1 MQRLTYVLPLTITA
15 MAIIENLWLRKS
27 KKRLAGVVLYQ
38 AMEQTRA
45 RELATSVSNPRTQS
59 QMAQRVKWSQLVA
72 FYRANADWMKYAY
85 ETKSAQQSEYNKF
98 MQLNVSNSN
107 IYMTKEQASFGA
119 CVVMPYVMTQGSL
132 PSIGFTAQTGSWTS
146 NIYLPDGFSLTEST
160 TVAAFSNALIQQNPA
175 MRNGDQLSF
184 VKFRQETDWNT
195 GYPYVTVR
203 RFEMV
208 LDITS
213 TELVSSYLPLDYIG
227 VVVGASQTQVAVI
240 DSGQAGGFLM
250 ILSRTIGGKTYVSSQ
265 SIITTRMEG
274 TITAFSSPEKLAT
287 SIASYGETPDAFL
300 SSTTADQ
307 DSQAPTTLAIIG
319 TQCGGTIFPPG
330 FVCMMLDN
338 FVGGDEVT
346 IMFNG
351 NVPDEVPTAI
361 SLGTNKKNVALMTL
375 GHSGTHATGTVPT
388 STDFTADEYL
398 VSVTC
403 RFPSGL
409 YIAQYQAPRP

>member
-1 MQRLTYVLPLTITA
+1 

-72 FYRANADWMKYAY
+72 FYRANAGWMKYAY
-85 ETKSAQQSEYNKF
+85 ETKTPQQSEYNKF

-132 PSIGFTAQTGSWTS
+132 PSIGFTAGTGSWSS
-146 NIYLPDGFSLTEST
+146 NIYLPSGFALIST
-160 TVAAFSNALIQQNPA
+160 TSIASISNALIQQNPA

-184 VKFRQETDWNT
+184 IAFRQEQDWNT

-203 RFEMV
+203 RYELV

-227 VVVGASQTQVAVI
+227 VVSSTTQTQLTVI

-265 SIITTRMEG
+265 SIITTRMEDI
-274 TITAFSSPEKLAT
+274 ITAFSSPGKLAT

-319 TQCGGTIFPPG
+319 TVVGGTIFPPG
-330 FVCMMLDN
+330 FVCMMFDN
-338 FVGGDEVT
+338 FVGGDPVK
-346 IMFNG
+346 IIFNG
-351 NVPDEVPTAI
+351 NVPSSVPGSLALYTSKKAI
-361 SLGTNKKNVALMTL
+361 TLQSLSSSGTNAQ
-375 GHSGTHATGTVPT
+375 GTIPTGINIEE
-388 STDFTADEYL
+388 DEYL
-398 VSVTC
+398 VSVGV
-403 RFPSGL
+403 RWDEGL
-409 YIAQYQAPRP
+409 YVAQYQAPRP